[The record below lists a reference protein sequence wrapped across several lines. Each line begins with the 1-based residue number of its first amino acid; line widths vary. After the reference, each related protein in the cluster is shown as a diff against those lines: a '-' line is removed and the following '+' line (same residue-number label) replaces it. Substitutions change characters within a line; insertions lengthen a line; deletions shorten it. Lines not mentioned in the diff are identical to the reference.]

1 MKILFILLLAI
12 PLVASAQEWQGEFMA
27 GVAGYNGDLTQH
39 RVNIDELRPSGGL
52 NIKYNS
58 GDFVNMR
65 FGLAY
70 ARIGA
75 ADKYNSSQL
84 LKDRNLSF
92 VSNIAEINAIVE
104 INLADPETYSSY
116 PYVLGGVGVFHFNP
130 FTTDDQGKKVFL
142 RPLSTEGEGLKE
154 YPDRKEYALTQ
165 VCIPVGI
172 GWKIQLKEKWYM
184 SIEFGY
190 RITFTDYLDDVST
203 NYVSLS
209 VLAAEK
215 GPEAAALSYR
225 GKGPLTAADIRG
237 NPGNKDVY
245 YFGGLKIGTSLRNL
259 FGRRK
264 IKY

>member
-1 MKILFILLLAI
+1 MKILFIFLIAI
-12 PLVASAQEWQGEFMA
+12 PLTGSAQEWQAELMA

-39 RVNIDELRPSGGL
+39 RVNLEELRPAV
-52 NIKYNS
+52 NFDIKYNS
-58 GDFVNMR
+58 GDFVNVR

-70 ARIGA
+70 GRIGA
-75 ADKYNSSQL
+75 ADKNNTSQL

-104 INLADPETYSSY
+104 VSLADPETYTSY

-154 YPDRKEYALTQ
+154 YPDRKKYALTQ
-165 VCIPVGI
+165 MCIPVGL
-172 GWKIQLKEKWYM
+172 GWRMLLKQKWIL

-203 NYVSLS
+203 SYVNLS
-209 VLAAEK
+209 VLAQEK
-215 GPEAAALSYR
+215 GAEAAALSYR

-237 NPGNKDVY
+237 NPANKDVY
-245 YFGGLKIGTSLRNL
+245 YFGGLKIGTALRNL
-259 FGRRK
+259 FGHR
-264 IKY
+264 